1 MHALFTDALLLHLT
15 PYRDADAVVQVLSR
29 NLGLLSLL
37 ARGARKSRKRFG
49 GALDY
54 FCLVRAEVR
63 PGRQG
68 MGTLLGVE
76 LLRPFQT
83 IAADVDR
90 YWAGCRLL
98 EAARLG
104 AREGDPAPALFDLL
118 ISSLGALDAGADPG
132 SLTRVFQT
140 RLLGV
145 LGYGLPLDECCLC
158 GEGLTP
164 AGAASL
170 SGAVSCR
177 PCAGPAAVP
186 LSPGA
191 LQTLRAAGRLPLDR
205 LGSLRVTSGAEAELG
220 GLLDAALA
228 SALGRR
234 PRSLDVHRHL
244 G

>member
-1 MHALFTDALLLHLT
+1 MHATFTDALLLHLT
-15 PYRDADAVVQVLSR
+15 PYRDADAVVQLLSGD
-29 NLGLLSLL
+29 LGLLPLL

-63 PGRQG
+63 PGRHG

-76 LLRPFQT
+76 LLRSFQA

-98 EAARLG
+98 ETARLG
-104 AREGDPAPALFDLL
+104 AREGDPAPALFELL
-118 ISSLGALDAGADPG
+118 VSSLGALDAGSDPG
-132 SLTRVFQT
+132 SLTRVFQA
-140 RLLGV
+140 RVLRV
-145 LGYGLPLDECCLC
+145 LGYDLPLEECCLC
-158 GEGLTP
+158 GEGLDP

-177 PCAGPAAVP
+177 PCAGPGATS
-186 LSPGA
+186 LSAGA
-191 LQTLRAAGRLPLDR
+191 LQTLRAACRLPLDR
-205 LGSLRVTSGAEAELG
+205 LGTLRLTAGTEAELAV
-220 GLLDAALA
+220 LLEAALG

-234 PRSLDVHRHL
+234 PRTLDVRSGL